1 MFYFIRKH
9 TVIDKPA
16 ATDCFFYLHTLFC
29 IWIDSYFYC
38 PVYFPHLIP
47 IYEWFQLSFMNNM
60 FSFYHN
66 TIQSP
71 EQVFL
76 FFIYKILLIIYEH
89 LCSNLQ
95 FISLP
100 EEVGEFL
107 LYIMLKSISIREP
120 LFLEKK
126 YNRNIEKKWITR
138 KYPFVNLTVDKYT
151 LLTIQWMKI
160 SVHVFQ
166 EFFCTPWKIS
176 II

>member
-16 ATDCFFYLHTLFC
+16 AADCFFYLHTLFC

-60 FSFYHN
+60 FSFYYN

-76 FFIYKILLIIYEH
+76 LFIYKILLIIYEH

-107 LYIMLKSISIREP
+107 LYIMLNSKYSPINVSSESTLKTFGKVVGWTYKKADAVVI
-120 LFLEKK
+120 FLTT
-126 YNRNIEKKWITR
+126 YAPA
-138 KYPFVNLTVDKYT
+138 YSY
-151 LLTIQWMKI
+151 
-160 SVHVFQ
+160 
-166 EFFCTPWKIS
+166 
-176 II
+176 

>member
-16 ATDCFFYLHTLFC
+16 AADCFFYLHTLFC

-47 IYEWFQLSFMNNM
+47 IYEWFQLSFTNNM
-60 FSFYHN
+60 FSFYYN

-76 FFIYKILLIIYEH
+76 LFIYKILLIIYEH

-107 LYIMLKSISIREP
+107 LYIMLKNVSSYNSASKPVHLRIFP
-120 LFLEKK
+120 LNVI
-126 YNRNIEKKWITR
+126 NRN
-138 KYPFVNLTVDKYT
+138 
-151 LLTIQWMKI
+151 WM
-160 SVHVFQ
+160 SEWCLHSYDSYFM
-166 EFFCTPWKIS
+166 
-176 II
+176 

>member
-16 ATDCFFYLHTLFC
+16 AADCFFYLHTLFC

-47 IYEWFQLSFMNNM
+47 TYKQTNSIIVFRAICSSFII
-60 FSFYHN
+60 
-66 TIQSP
+66 IQFHCKNKR
-71 EQVFL
+71 FL
-76 FFIYKILLIIYEH
+76 FYLQKSFGYLWDLWVIYEH

-107 LYIMLKSISIREP
+107 LYIMLKKSKPEVS
-120 LFLEKK
+120 
-126 YNRNIEKKWITR
+126 
-138 KYPFVNLTVDKYT
+138 T
-151 LLTIQWMKI
+151 LLLT
-160 SVHVFQ
+160 SGF
-166 EFFCTPWKIS
+166 
-176 II
+176 IINHNLW